1 MRRGQRGRARI
12 VAAVALVVALA
23 VPVMPAH
30 AAGRDRE
37 TEVGWRWPG
46 LAAVWAWFVDCGIM
60 IDPDGR
66 CAASTAQLDCGSH
79 IDPDGGCAA
88 ASTAQATC
96 DRGIM
101 IDPNGGCSASLAGA
115 TQSASDR

>member
-1 MRRGQRGRARI
+1 MRTGRTTRI
-12 VAAVALVVALA
+12 VATLALAVALAGPVV
-23 VPVMPAH
+23 PAH
-30 AAGRDRE
+30 AAGRERE
-37 TEVGWRWPG
+37 AGWRWPG
-46 LAAVWAWFVDCGIM
+46 LAAVWAWFVDCGIH

-66 CAASTAQLDCGSH
+66 CAVVPMTQTA
-79 IDPDGGCAA
+79 
-88 ASTAQATC
+88 C